1 MGPMADWTPGERCV
15 LEIVT
20 QTHSWEWVE
29 RNAERL
35 LDEARSV
42 EGEDLEGLDGP
53 LGPFD

>member
-1 MGPMADWTPGERCV
+1 MADWTPGERCV